1 MYFQTICNRN
11 ANEHR
16 ILQEYEQSSTKN
28 SGIIEKYL
36 AADFRSEKHAVSHIL
51 DLDLPLL
58 WDKADIFEGTCRI
71 HDHIRRVDASKSF
84 YQTS

>member
-1 MYFQTICNRN
+1 M
-11 ANEHR
+11 
-16 ILQEYEQSSTKN
+16 
-28 SGIIEKYL
+28 
-36 AADFRSEKHAVSHIL
+36 AADFRSEKHAVSPIL